1 MDKKT
6 PQPLSRSFA
15 YAFSGIAQG
24 LAQRNMRIHLVFAV
38 IAIVACALLR
48 CTVAE
53 WAIVLVLMLIP
64 IKVAYSDGGTGGYRA
79 LLWQVEKLHRFT
91 EVDNGQIGYLVG
103 TRVTLLCGL
112 IPVYDDTHV
121 VTEP

>member
-1 MDKKT
+1 MKKKT
-6 PQPLSRSFA
+6 KR
-15 YAFSGIAQG
+15 
-24 LAQRNMRIHLVFAV
+24 V
-38 IAIVACALLR
+38 LLILL
-48 CTVAE
+48 
-53 WAIVLVLMLIP
+53 AIVLVLMLIP

>member
-53 WAIVLVLMLIP
+53 WIIVLVLIGLVIAAELINAAIEAVVDLASP
-64 IKVAYSDGGTGGYRA
+64 DIHPLAKRAKDVAAGA
-79 LLWQVEKLHRFT
+79 V
-91 EVDNGQIGYLVG
+91 LVLAI
-103 TRVTLLCGL
+103 TAVVVGL
-112 IPVYDDTHV
+112 IIYIGAFIRLF
-121 VTEP
+121 